1 MKKRVNL
8 IININGFI
16 IVRKKEENT
25 RQVLQERST
34 RLRERN
40 EELNRYVRDF
50 KTERDEMLEKRSLEL
65 TEGIFKT
72 EMKMV
77 SYAL

>member
-1 MKKRVNL
+1 M
-8 IININGFI
+8 
-16 IVRKKEENT
+16 
-25 RQVLQERST
+25 LQERST